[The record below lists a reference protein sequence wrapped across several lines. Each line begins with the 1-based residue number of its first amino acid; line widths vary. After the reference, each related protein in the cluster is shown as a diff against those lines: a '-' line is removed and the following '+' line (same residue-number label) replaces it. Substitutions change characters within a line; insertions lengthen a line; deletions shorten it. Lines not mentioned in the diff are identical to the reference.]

1 MADLK
6 SVKRA
11 VIKVGT
17 STLTHDNGRLNIRRI
32 EQLARTL
39 SDLKNNG
46 MEIILVTSGAVGL
59 GMARLGL
66 TGKPKDMRIKQA
78 AAAVGQSELMN
89 IYSKMFGEYGYKV
102 AQLLLTRDV
111 ADVEELR
118 KNVTNTFNTII
129 ELDTIPIVN
138 ENDTISTFE
147 LNHITAFGD
156 NDTLSAVV
164 AELCDADALVIL
176 SDIDG
181 LYDANPREYEDA
193 RLIPI
198 VREITDEM
206 RKSAGGSGTA
216 RGTGGM
222 ATKLI
227 AAENMMNQGKV
238 MVIMAGDRPELL
250 YDLFNGRSVGTVFL
264 PNKERE

>member
-1 MADLK
+1 MANMRD
-6 SVKRA
+6 VRR
-11 VIKVGT
+11 VVVKVGT
-17 STLTHDNGRLNIRRI
+17 STLTHENGRLNFRRI
-32 EQLARTL
+32 EKLARTL

-46 MEIILVTSGAVGL
+46 LEIILVTSGAVGL

-66 TGKPKDMRIKQA
+66 EGKPKDIRVKQA

-89 IYSKMFGEYGYKV
+89 IYSRMFSEYGYKV

-111 ADVEELR
+111 ADTEELR
-118 KNVTNTFNTII
+118 TNVTNTVNTLID
-129 ELDTIPIVN
+129 LDIIPIVN
-138 ENDTISTFE
+138 ENDTVSTFE

-164 AELCDADALVIL
+164 SELSDADCLVIL

-181 LYDANPREYEDA
+181 LYDADPREYEEA

-198 VREITDEM
+198 VREITEEM
-206 RKSAGGSGTA
+206 KMSAGGSGTS

-222 ATKLI
+222 ATKLA
-227 AAENMMNQGKV
+227 AAESMMRQGKL
-238 MVIMAGDRPELL
+238 MVIASGDRPELL
-250 YDLFNGRSVGTVFL
+250 YDLFSGRTVGTLFMPKGV
-264 PNKERE
+264 K